1 MESPAHNQGENSPAW
16 AGNFNSMYLQ
26 SKNLVKATNEGFT
39 LIELLVVI
47 AIIAILAAM
56 LLPALSAARTK
67 AQAVEDMSDKRQLT
81 LAWIMYASDNKDTLP
96 LNTDQNV
103 AVNGQQSWI
112 PPLCLMNWST
122 SPYNTNV
129 ALLTTNLLGSY
140 CAGQYKLYTSPGDVY
155 LSPIQRALGFGALF
169 NHRARSVAM
178 DAAIGGDGDVKPGQ
192 SGYKAPSSLSSMNPF
207 WFASKMGQLHHPSE
221 SWVFL
226 NEDPDSIDDGI
237 LYVDPRA
244 ASGTGTLIE
253 DPSTYLGGACG
264 ISFADGHAEVHLWV
278 TSAFNHKVSY
288 TKYPVNPGNSLSGNA
303 DLAWL
308 AQRTPGAP

>member
-1 MESPAHNQGENSPAW
+1 
-16 AGNFNSMYLQ
+16 MYPQL
-26 SKNLVKATNEGFT
+26 KNKVKAWKEGFT

-56 LLPALSAARTK
+56 LLPALSAAKTR

-81 LAWIMYASDNKDTLP
+81 LAWIMYSTDNKDTLVP
-96 LNTDQNV
+96 NADQSV
-103 AVNGQQSWI
+103 AVMGQQSWI
-112 PPLCLMNWST
+112 PPLCLMNWGT

-169 NHRARSVAM
+169 DHRARSVAM
-178 DAAIGGDGDVKPGQ
+178 DAAIGGDGGAKPGQ
-192 SGYKAPSSLSSMNPF
+192 SGYKPPNSLSNLNPF
-207 WFASKMGQLHHPSE
+207 WFASKTGDLRHPSE

-237 LYVDPRA
+237 FYVDPRTA
-244 ASGTGTLIE
+244 NGTGTLIE

-264 ISFADGHAEVHLWV
+264 ISFADGHAEVHQWV
-278 TSAFNHKVSY
+278 TPAFNHKVSY
-288 TKYPVNPGNSLSGNA
+288 TKYPVNPGNSLTGNA